1 MLKINWFSALPP
13 ARSGIAH
20 YAMQVVPVLARSC
33 EMVLWTDQ
41 DEVAPE
47 VGQIAQVARYDPTAP
62 PWREINKGTISIYHL
77 GNHPDFH
84 AGLWQVS
91 TQQPGIVVL
100 HDLCLHDFFFTLLVR
115 RGKDRTAYLNAME
128 RWYGEDGRQSAEAF
142 CAGGISAASMS
153 QNFPLTREATRH
165 ALGAITHCGGAF
177 AEFHETPDCPTAA
190 LDFPYAAAEESRY
203 RAWLAARE
211 GVPCPPYR
219 LVVFGYL
226 NRNRRLG
233 PLLEALGGLRERE
246 QFRLELCGQ
255 LWDES
260 QLRDQIERLGLTSIV
275 SIDGFLSDDQVEQKL
290 STAHLAINLRYPSM
304 GEASLSQLQFWDYG
318 LPALVT
324 RTGWYASLPED
335 TTAFVRPVSEV
346 ADIQAQLRAFLADP
360 GAFRTMGER
369 GRRSL
374 KNHDP
379 RRYVDALTRFAAEAL
394 RLSPRVPAL
403 ALARR
408 VGSDLTEWLPPAM
421 SPYLLERASK
431 EIYTIFEARR
441 QTSGVPGWDASAKP

>member
-20 YAMQVVPVLARSC
+20 YAMQVLPVLASSH
-33 EMVLWTDQ
+33 EVVLWTDQ
-41 DEVAPE
+41 DQVAPE
-47 VGQIAQVARYDPTAP
+47 VHKIARVARYDPAAP
-62 PWREINKGTISIYHL
+62 PWREINNGTISIYHL

-84 AGLWQVS
+84 AGIWQVS

-100 HDLCLHDFFFTLLVR
+100 HDLCLHDFFFTLAVR
-115 RGKDRTAYLNAME
+115 RGKDRATYLNTME
-128 RWYGEDGRQSAEAF
+128 HWYGREGRQSAEAF
-142 CAGGISAASMS
+142 CAGGVSSESMS
-153 QNFPLTREATRH
+153 QNFPLTREATRN
-165 ALGAITHCGGAF
+165 ALGAITHCGGAL
-177 AEFHETPDCPTAA
+177 AELHETPACPTAA

-203 RAWLAARE
+203 RARLAARDA
-211 GVPCPPYR
+211 VSAPPYR

-260 QLRDQIERLGLTSIV
+260 HIREQIERLGLNSIV
-275 SIDGFLSDDQVEQKL
+275 SLPGFLSEDQVEQKL

-318 LPALVT
+318 LPTLVT

-335 TTAFVRPVSEV
+335 ATAFVRPAFEV

-360 GAFRTMGER
+360 GAFRAMGER

-374 KNHDP
+374 KDHDP
-379 RRYVDALTRFAAEAL
+379 QRYVDAMMRFAEEAL
-394 RLSPRVPAL
+394 RLAPRVSAL

-408 VGSDLTEWLPPAM
+408 IGSDLKEWLPAAM
-421 SPYLLERASK
+421 SPYLLERASQ
-431 EIYTIFEARR
+431 EIYTVFEGR
-441 QTSGVPGWDASAKP
+441 QRG